1 MTDDPASGVAAGRL
15 LAATRKRVVEV
26 VADLEEEL
34 LAIAE
39 STAASPDDEH
49 DAEGSTVGFERARVG
64 GLLAR
69 ARQELDDLDA
79 AQRRL
84 AAGTYRRCVE
94 CGGDIGAARLEA
106 LPGTTRCVTCATKG

>member
-1 MTDDPASGVAAGRL
+1 MRGAGRL
-15 LAATRKRVVEV
+15 LAAARERVVEV
-26 VADLEEEL
+26 VADLEAEL
-34 LAIAE
+34 VAIAE

-69 ARQELDDLDA
+69 ARQELRDLDA
-79 AQRRL
+79 AEGRL
-84 AAGTYRRCVE
+84 GAGTYSHCVE

-106 LPGTTRCVTCATKG
+106 LPATTRCVTCAATG